1 MIYNQFIKTFTITA
15 LNTQCSAGSDAF
27 YLQGLFARFCR
38 YDEHRRPPREQRHT
52 PNRKNK
58 KQQQKKLRGLKKGG
72 GGERKEKG
80 EKDPCG
86 TVWQR
91 VISKPKKYHS
101 EELWWR
107 DGRQKPDEVTG
118 FYLIGPT
125 GRARSH
131 KSEWTH
137 RRTWKLSTQVR
148 KSATIEVLWFL
159 P

>member
-52 PNRKNK
+52 PNRKKK
-58 KQQQKKLRGLKKGG
+58 KQQQQKLRGLKKG

>member
-52 PNRKNK
+52 PNRKKK
-58 KQQQKKLRGLKKGG
+58 KQQQKKLRGLKKR

-80 EKDPCG
+80 GKDPCG